1 MKLLHPLILGA
12 ALAVPALLPAKI
24 TRVVE
29 KTFAVQPGGKLEAST
44 QGGDI
49 TVKAG
54 EGDEVRVKAVQVVR
68 ASSEQEADQLLEK
81 LDLRIEQAGND
92 VRAEAK
98 YERQGMRKW
107 FGSWP
112 PVSVSFEVT
121 VPAHYNLN
129 LGTSGGDIRVASLKG
144 DVRARTSGGDLEFAR
159 IDGDIDA
166 GTSGGDIKLAEGT
179 AKARLTTSGGDIRV
193 ERAGGPTEVST
204 SGGDITVESVAQLV
218 RASTSGG
225 DVRATLSEAPKQDV
239 SLGTSGGDIEV
250 RIVSGAA
257 FRLDASTS
265 GGDVRADGLTITL
278 EKGGNGKNHLVGA
291 VNGGGPTLR
300 LRSSGGDVRVRQ
312 N

>member
-1 MKLLHPLILGA
+1 MKFLHPLLLGA
-12 ALAVPALLPAKI
+12 ALAVPVLLPAKV

-29 KTFAVQPGGKLEAST
+29 KTFAVQPGGKLDAST

-49 TVKAG
+49 IVKAG
-54 EGDEVRVKAVQVVR
+54 EGNDVRVKAIQVVR
-68 ASSEQEADQLLEK
+68 ASSEAEADDILAK
-81 LDLRIEQAGND
+81 LDLRIEQSGND
-92 VRAEAK
+92 VRAESK
-98 YERQGMRKW
+98 YEKRGKGKW

-121 VPAHYNLN
+121 VPSHYHLNLN
-129 LGTSGGDIRVASLKG
+129 TSGGDIRVASLRG
-144 DVRARTSGGDLEFAR
+144 DVRARTSGGDLEFDR
-159 IDGDIDA
+159 IDGEIDA
-166 GTSGGDIKLAEGT
+166 GTSGGDIRLAEGT
-179 AKARLTTSGGDIRV
+179 AQARLTTSGGDIRV

-204 SGGDITVESVAQLV
+204 SGGDITLESVAQLI
-218 RASTSGG
+218 RANTSGG
-225 DVRATLSEAPKQDV
+225 DVRATLTEAPKQDTLL
-239 SLGTSGGDIEV
+239 STSGGNVEV
-250 RIVSGAA
+250 RFVAGAG

-300 LRSSGGDVRVRQ
+300 LRSSGGDIRVRQ